1 MAKGSV
7 AYKSKE
13 DLTSIKEAIQN
24 TEEQLSNKTDTQT
37 TTLSNLI
44 NAVKS
49 VVDNIL
55 TKVTGTQTTVNTIN
69 SNVNTANTKINTI
82 NTNVNTANTNISSIL
97 TKLNSG
103 IPIIK
108 SIQTGS
114 FQWSSSATT
123 YTITISSVIASKCI
137 VLFNSN
143 PNGSSDAQ
151 QPYHAAVTS
160 STQVTFY
167 RIGAYNGGVPVGY
180 QVIEFY

>member
-1 MAKGSV
+1 MAIGSNG
-7 AYKSKE
+7 YKSKQ
-13 DLTSIKEAIQN
+13 DLTTIKEAIQN
-24 TEEQLSNKTDTQT
+24 SEEKLSNKTDTQT
-37 TTLSNLI
+37 STLTNLI
-44 NAVKS
+44 NTAISGVKS
-49 VVDNIL
+49 LIDSIK
-55 TKVTGTQTTVNTIN
+55 TIVTGTQTTVNTIN
-69 SNVNTANTKINTI
+69 SNVNTANTNIN
-82 NTNVNTANTNISSIL
+82 SIL
-97 TKLNSG
+97 SKINSG

-167 RIGAYNGGVPVGY
+167 RIGAYSGGVPVGY